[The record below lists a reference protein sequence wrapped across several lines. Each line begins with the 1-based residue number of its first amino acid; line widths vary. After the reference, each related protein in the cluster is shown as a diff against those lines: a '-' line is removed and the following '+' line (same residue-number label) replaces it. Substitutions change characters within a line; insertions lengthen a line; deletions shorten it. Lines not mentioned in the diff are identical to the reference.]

1 MSPTQ
6 KLLRLVIAG
15 ILFAILVVSLIDVG
29 GRYLFNAPLLGAD
42 DLIRFG
48 MAILVFAA
56 LPEVCRSREHVS
68 VDLLSH
74 VMAPKLRGAS
84 TRLFGIVAAAL
95 LVYLAWRLAE
105 VGLNALD
112 YGDRSPLLRIPY
124 APLAF
129 LLALFALV
137 AAGIEFLLAVRPAPV
152 ERG

>member
-1 MSPTQ
+1 MSLLHT
-6 KLLRLVIAG
+6 LLRYVIAA
-15 ILFAILVVSLIDVG
+15 ILFAILIVSLIDVG

-56 LPEVCRSREHVS
+56 LPEVCRKREHIS
-68 VDLLSH
+68 VDLLAGSL
-74 VMAPKLRGAS
+74 APAVRGALG
-84 TRLFGIVAAAL
+84 RVFGIVAALL

-112 YGDRSPLLRIPY
+112 YGDRSPLLRIPF

-129 LLALFALV
+129 LLALFAAV
-137 AAGIEFLLAVRPAPV
+137 AAGIEFAMALYPGRIG
-152 ERG
+152 ER